1 MQDAYDALQTL
12 VNPKSMDDEDSTF
25 LTRLEQTQWLK
36 YIGQLIRSA
45 TRIVDL
51 MDQQN
56 TLVLKQCSDGWDR
69 TPQLSSISQI
79 CGGTRSS
86 L

>member
-1 MQDAYDALQTL
+1 
-12 VNPKSMDDEDSTF
+12 MDDEDSTF

-56 TLVLKQCSDGWDR
+56 TSVLIHCSDGWDR
-69 TPQLSSISQI
+69 TPQLSSLSQI
-79 CGGTRSS
+79 CMDPYYRPLRGFAG
-86 L
+86 LIEKE